1 MRSALKLN
9 YSHWVSSSENS
20 LVEDL
25 YVGGL
30 VTMDVHCIRESHM
43 VEIMLRFTYTSSCSS
58 YISHLLISTAANS

>member
-9 YSHWVSSSENS
+9 YSHWVSSTENS

-30 VTMDVHCIRESHM
+30 VTMDVRCIRESLM
-43 VEIMLRFTYTSSCSS
+43 VEIMPRFTYT
-58 YISHLLISTAANS
+58 TVKN